1 MKRHGMKE
9 IGEMITMMTEI
20 EEMILEILEVG
31 LMMTETG
38 ENVHLLMTMA
48 IEAIR
53 LERDVGLQMT

>member
-1 MKRHGMKE
+1 
-9 IGEMITMMTEI
+9 
-20 EEMILEILEVG
+20 MILEILEVG